1 MNMSFKPAAR
11 PLAQSNTDR
20 PTPPMDLL
28 RASVNDADVMAK
40 LINIAGEGLPV
51 YLWQDMIEGDE
62 TVWDVGRR
70 RARRDEGGFSYRN
83 TTLAFGEHQVM
94 GALIDYAQPDTFDP
108 IDPTE
113 IPAMFVPL
121 LELESL
127 APGSWYINVLAVFP
141 PFRNRG
147 VGSELIRSA
156 ERNEINAGKQ
166 AISIIASDGN
176 PGAIRLYERHG
187 YTQCAKR
194 AMVKEGWE
202 NPGKNWI
209 LLIKQF

>member
-11 PLAQSNTDR
+11 SSAQPDVNR
-20 PTPPMDLL
+20 PTPPMDLR
-28 RASVNDADVMAK
+28 RATVNDADTMAK

-62 TVWDVGRR
+62 TAWDVGRR
-70 RARRDEGGFSYRN
+70 RAKRDEGGFSYRN
-83 TTLAFGEHQVM
+83 TTLGVGEYQVM
-94 GALIDYAQPDTFDP
+94 GALIDYALPNAFDP

-113 IPAMFVPL
+113 IPAMFLPL

-147 VGSELIRSA
+147 VGSELIRAA
-156 ERNEINAGKQ
+156 ERNAMNARKQ
-166 AISIIASDGN
+166 TISLIASDGN

-187 YTQCAKR
+187 YIQRAKR
-194 AMVKEGWE
+194 AMVKEDWE